1 MKTFWRL
8 SAPKVRKAAFFCLST
23 KNNDME
29 TKMIMSYEA
38 PQIEVIVVEVEK
50 GFAVSDFEYD
60 NL

>member
-1 MKTFWRL
+1 
-8 SAPKVRKAAFFCLST
+8 
-23 KNNDME
+23 ME

-50 GFAVSDFEYD
+50 GFAWSDFEYD

>member
-1 MKTFWRL
+1 
-8 SAPKVRKAAFFCLST
+8 
-23 KNNDME
+23 ME